1 MYKSVWWFFSSK
13 DYRDHNLMFEFLL
26 CIHIALYTLI
36 VFFRV
41 ESIVSGLCSII
52 LSTWISREKSNA
64 HGYVVIVH
72 GELSHDCLCGC
83 CDVLMT
89 MWDICIR

>member
-41 ESIVSGLCSII
+41 ESIISGLCSII

-72 GELSHDCLCGC
+72 GEFSHYCLYGC